1 LRESKAEGKTKQ
13 NKNIGGLHFQPIG
26 IVSLTPGG
34 NDDGFRGI
42 NQARLYTHQRPQ
54 HSTPRRTY
62 PIAHSAGTFFILFLP
77 ISAVVFIHLF
87 FTIRFSGSF
96 LSLASGLR
104 LTQHGTC
111 ATN

>member
-42 NQARLYTHQRPQ
+42 NQARLYTPEATAFN
-54 HSTPRRTY
+54 TPAHLSYRTS
-62 PIAHSAGTFFILFLP
+62 SAGTFFYFIFTDFCCRLHPLIL
-77 ISAVVFIHLF
+77 HY
-87 FTIRFSGSF
+87 
-96 LSLASGLR
+96 
-104 LTQHGTC
+104 
-111 ATN
+111 